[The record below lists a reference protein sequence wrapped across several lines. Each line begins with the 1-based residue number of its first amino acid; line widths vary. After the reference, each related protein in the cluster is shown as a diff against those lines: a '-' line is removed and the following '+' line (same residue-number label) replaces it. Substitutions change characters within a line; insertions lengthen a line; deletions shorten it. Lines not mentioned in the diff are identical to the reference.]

1 MLASAFCHSAGGTHE
16 RRRTRDP
23 VSARPSLSIFFPA
36 YNDAGT
42 IASLALIAH
51 MTART
56 LTDDYEVIVV
66 EDGSPDHTGALL
78 DEMARYFPW
87 LKVVHHPRNR
97 GYGGALR
104 SGFAAASKE
113 LVFYTDGDA
122 QYDPREMA
130 KLWEALTPGVDFVN
144 GYKTFRSDPLH
155 RIVIG
160 RVYHWFVKLWFGLR
174 LRDVDCDF
182 RLMRRT
188 VLDRVA
194 LTRSSGVICVELMK
208 NVQDHGF
215 RVAQV
220 PVHHFHR
227 SYGKSQFFNF
237 PRVART
243 LLDLIRL
250 WVDLVVRKE
259 HLKPVAPA
267 ATTET
272 AATESQ
278 RTE

>member
-1 MLASAFCHSAGGTHE
+1 MTAEKSG
-16 RRRTRDP
+16 
-23 VSARPSLSIFFPA
+23 LSIFFPA

-42 IASLALIAH
+42 IASLALVAH

-78 DEMARYFPW
+78 DEMAKHFPW
-87 LKVVHHPRNR
+87 LKVVHHERNR

-104 SGFAAASKE
+104 TGFLTASKE

-122 QYDPREMA
+122 QYDPREMTR
-130 KLWEALTPGVDFVN
+130 LWEAFSPDVDFVN
-144 GYKTFRSDPLH
+144 GYKISRNDPLH
-155 RIVIG
+155 RVVIG
-160 RVYHWFVKLWFGLR
+160 RLYHWLVKIAFGLR

-182 RLMRRT
+182 RLMRRG
-188 VLDRVA
+188 VFEKVR

-208 NVQDHGF
+208 KVQDHGF
-215 RVAQV
+215 RIAEV

-243 LLDLIRL
+243 LADLSRL
-250 WVDLVVRKE
+250 WWELVVRRLHLRPGTE
-259 HLKPVAPA
+259 HAP
-267 ATTET
+267 T
-272 AATESQ
+272 AV
-278 RTE
+278 RP

>member
-1 MLASAFCHSAGGTHE
+1 MSTEKPG
-16 RRRTRDP
+16 
-23 VSARPSLSIFFPA
+23 LSIFFPA

-42 IASLALIAH
+42 IASLALVAH
-51 MTART
+51 MAARD

-78 DEMARYFPW
+78 DEMARHFPW
-87 LKVVHHPRNR
+87 LKVVHHERNR

-104 SGFAAASKE
+104 TGFSTASKE
-113 LVFYTDGDA
+113 IVFYTDGDA

-130 KLWEALTPGVDFVN
+130 RLWEALSPEVDFVN
-144 GYKTFRSDPLH
+144 GYKISRHDPLH
-155 RIVIG
+155 RVVIG
-160 RVYHWFVKLWFGLR
+160 RLYHWFVKISFGLV

-182 RLMRRT
+182 RLLRRS
-188 VLDRVA
+188 VFEKVR

-208 NVQDHGF
+208 KVQDCGF
-215 RVAQV
+215 RIAQV

-243 LLDLIRL
+243 LVDLARL
-250 WVDLVVRKE
+250 WWELVFLRL
-259 HLKPVAPA
+259 HLKPGSAHA
-267 ATTET
+267 AEPG
-272 AATESQ
+272 A
-278 RTE
+278 R